1 MQIGINKNK
10 LQKLSQMSFLLKFYP
25 AKLSSYTLPS
35 QHATM
40 HSVLMWA
47 TKVNYKLI
55 TYGSFYAIQVLLGA
69 ICHTSYTIQILYNT
83 CCSNIRYCMV
93 ILYSYTIST
102 SLT

>member
-55 TYGSFYAIQVLLGA
+55 TYGSFYAIQVVLVLF
-69 ICHTSYTIQILYNT
+69 
-83 CCSNIRYCMV
+83 V
-93 ILYSYTIST
+93 ILPIPYKYYII
-102 SLT
+102 LAAQI